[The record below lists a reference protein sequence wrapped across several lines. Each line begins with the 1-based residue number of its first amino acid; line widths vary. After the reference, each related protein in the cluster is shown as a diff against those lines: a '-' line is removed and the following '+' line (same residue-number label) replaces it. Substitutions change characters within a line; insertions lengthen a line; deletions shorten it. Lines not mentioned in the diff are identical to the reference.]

1 MTKRV
6 AFGMGF
12 DSAPVAELRQALT
25 ALAAEPAADR
35 GPDNP
40 ALQID
45 VLGLRPWRG
54 CWLGVVIA
62 PWTADLVLLP
72 GTGVHL
78 AEEGMQVWQ
87 FPAGPVRF
95 SAARLPVVGLC
106 HRVRALDDVGSYAS
120 HEAAARAALAV
131 LDGLLDPAATLA
143 AAPAGSAPRPAAP
156 VSRRDFLRGRFFR
169 H

>member
-1 MTKRV
+1 
-6 AFGMGF
+6 MGF
-12 DSAPVAELRQALT
+12 DSAPVAELRQAL
-25 ALAAEPAADR
+25 AVLAAQPAADR

-72 GTGVHL
+72 GSGADIPM
-78 AEEGMQVWQ
+78 AEEGAQVWQ
-87 FPAGPVRF
+87 FPAGPVSF
-95 SAARLPVVGLC
+95 SAQRLPVVGLC
-106 HRVRALDDVGSYAS
+106 HRVRALDDVGGYAS

-143 AAPAGSAPRPAAP
+143 AAPAGTAPRPTAP
-156 VSRRDFLRGRFFR
+156 VSRRDFLRGRFFGR
-169 H
+169 